1 MVPISLPMK
10 RCLESSFPFHL
21 NILRIFQ
28 VLNKVSIQH
37 DEKVCRDP
45 YPRMDIT
52 LAVDSFTSACANT
65 VFPQP
70 VGPYKSRPAGGL
82 MPSFVNI

>member
-1 MVPISLPMK
+1 MMK
-10 RCLESSFPFHL
+10 RVEM
-21 NILRIFQ
+21 
-28 VLNKVSIQH
+28 
-37 DEKVCRDP
+37 P
-45 YPRMDIT
+45 YPRMNIT

-82 MPSFVNI
+82 MPSFVKI